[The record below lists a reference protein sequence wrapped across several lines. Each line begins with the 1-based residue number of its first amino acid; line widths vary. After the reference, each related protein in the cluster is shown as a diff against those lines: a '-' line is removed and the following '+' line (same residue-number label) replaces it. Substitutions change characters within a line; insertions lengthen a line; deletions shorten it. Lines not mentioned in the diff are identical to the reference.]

1 MKNIKSLWQFFWGK
15 LYIWHSFE
23 LSLSIFT
30 IDDKQ
35 IFVAEYG
42 QMSKKQSSHLVT
54 LVTKPRVR
62 NCNRDRP
69 KSAKSASISM
79 TANEK

>member
-1 MKNIKSLWQFFWGK
+1 MKNITSLWQFFWGK

-54 LVTKPRVR
+54 LVTLA
-62 NCNRDRP
+62 
-69 KSAKSASISM
+69 STAK
-79 TANEK
+79 E